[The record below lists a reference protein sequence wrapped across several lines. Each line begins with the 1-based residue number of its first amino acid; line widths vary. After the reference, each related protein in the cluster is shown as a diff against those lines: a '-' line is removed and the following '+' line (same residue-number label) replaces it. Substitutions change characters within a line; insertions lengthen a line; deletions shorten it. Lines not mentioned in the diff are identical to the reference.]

1 MDITGLILA
10 GGRGTRMGTVDKGL
24 VALAGKPMVAHVIE
38 RLRPQVA
45 TLMIN
50 ANQNFDTYA
59 AFGHP
64 VWPDALPD
72 FAGPLA
78 GLQTGLMH
86 CATPYLVTAPC
97 DSPFLP
103 LDLVARLF
111 EGLQAQC
118 ADLAVAITHAPDG
131 RRQPQPVFCLVP
143 RTLLAHLNAY
153 LHDGGR
159 KVEHWYRN
167 LRVAEVGFADAQAFR
182 NINTP
187 HDLQAQAAPAN
198 APAHHEP

>member
-38 RLRPQVA
+38 RLGPQVA

-50 ANQNFDTYA
+50 ANQNHDTYA
-59 AFGHP
+59 AYGWP

-86 CATPYLVTAPC
+86 CTTPYLVTAPC

-103 LDLVARLF
+103 LDLVARLTQ
-111 EGLQAQC
+111 GLQAQD
-118 ADLAVAITHAPDG
+118 ADLAVAVTQTPDG
-131 RRQPQPVFCLVP
+131 KRQPQPVFCLVP
-143 RTLLAHLNAY
+143 KTLLTHLNAY
-153 LHDGGR
+153 LQEGGR
-159 KVEHWYRN
+159 KVEHWYRS
-167 LRVAEVGFADAQAFR
+167 LRVAEVGFADAQDFR
-182 NINTP
+182 NINTL
-187 HDLQAQAAPAN
+187 DELQTQDAPTLTS
-198 APAHHEP
+198 P

>member
-59 AFGHP
+59 AFGLP

-86 CATPYLVTAPC
+86 CSTPYLVTAPC

-103 LDLVARLF
+103 LDLVTCLAQ
-111 EGLQAQC
+111 GLQAQD
-118 ADLAVAITHAPDG
+118 ADLAVAVTHDLDSV
-131 RRQPQPVFCLVP
+131 RQPQPVFCLAKAS
-143 RTLLAHLNAY
+143 LLAHLTDY
-153 LHDGGR
+153 LHSGGR
-159 KVEHWYRN
+159 KVEHWYRS
-167 LRVAEVGFADAQAFR
+167 LRVAEVGFTDVNAFR
-182 NINTP
+182 NINTRNE
-187 HDLQAQAAPAN
+187 LQAQEGFARDNP
-198 APAHHEP
+198 PP

>member
-38 RLRPQVA
+38 RLGPQVA

-50 ANQNFDTYA
+50 ANQNHNTYA
-59 AFGHP
+59 AYGWP

-78 GLQTGLMH
+78 GLQTGLLH
-86 CATPYLVTAPC
+86 CTTPYLVTAPC

-103 LDLVARLF
+103 LDLVARLAQ
-111 EGLQAQC
+111 GLQAQD
-118 ADLAVAITHAPDG
+118 ADLAVAVTQTPDG
-131 RRQPQPVFCLVP
+131 KRQSQPVFCLVP
-143 RTLLAHLNAY
+143 KTLLAHLNAY
-153 LHDGGR
+153 LQEGGR

-182 NINTP
+182 NINTR
-187 HDLQAQAAPAN
+187 DELQAQDAPALTI
-198 APAHHEP
+198 PQP

>member
-38 RLRPQVA
+38 RLGPQVA

-50 ANQNFDTYA
+50 ANQNHNTYA
-59 AFGHP
+59 AYGWP

-78 GLQTGLMH
+78 GLQTGLLH
-86 CATPYLVTAPC
+86 CTTPYLVTAPC

-103 LDLVARLF
+103 LDLVARLAQ
-111 EGLQAQC
+111 GLQAQD
-118 ADLAVAITHAPDG
+118 ADLAVAVTQTPDG
-131 RRQPQPVFCLVP
+131 KRQSQPVFCLVP
-143 RTLLAHLNAY
+143 KTLLTHLNAY
-153 LHDGGR
+153 LQEGGR
-159 KVEHWYRN
+159 KVEHWYRS
-167 LRVAEVGFADAQAFR
+167 LRVAEVGFADAQDFR
-182 NINTP
+182 NINTL
-187 HDLQAQAAPAN
+187 DELQTQDAPTLTS
-198 APAHHEP
+198 P

>member
-38 RLRPQVA
+38 RLGPQVA

-50 ANQNFDTYA
+50 ANQNHNTYA
-59 AFGHP
+59 AYGWP

-78 GLQTGLMH
+78 GLQTGLLH
-86 CATPYLVTAPC
+86 CTTPYLVTAPC

-103 LDLVARLF
+103 LDLAARLAQ
-111 EGLQAQC
+111 GLQAQD
-118 ADLAVAITHAPDG
+118 ADLAVAVTQTPDG
-131 RRQPQPVFCLVP
+131 KRQSQPVFCLVP
-143 RTLLAHLNAY
+143 KTLLTHLNAY
-153 LHDGGR
+153 LQEGGR
-159 KVEHWYRN
+159 KVEHWYRS
-167 LRVAEVGFADAQAFR
+167 LRVAEVGFADAQDFR
-182 NINTP
+182 NINTL
-187 HDLQAQAAPAN
+187 DELQTQDAPTLTS
-198 APAHHEP
+198 P